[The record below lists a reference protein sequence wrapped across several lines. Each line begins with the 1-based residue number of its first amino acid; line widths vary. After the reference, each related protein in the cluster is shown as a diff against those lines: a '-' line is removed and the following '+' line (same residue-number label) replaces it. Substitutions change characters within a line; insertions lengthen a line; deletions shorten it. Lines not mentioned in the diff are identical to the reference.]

1 MYPAMFDPIYIVLVL
16 PALILTFYAQI
27 KVKSTFARYSSVYSS
42 RGVSAE
48 AVSRMLLDGFGLRN
62 VRIERVPGNLTDHY
76 DPRSKVLRLSDSV
89 EGSSSI
95 AAIGVAAHEVGHAV
109 QDREDYVPLRIR
121 NGIVP
126 LANLGSGLGFTL
138 FFLGLLMSI
147 GPFVGLGILL
157 FLCAVVFQIVT
168 LPVEFDASRR
178 ALALLEGTGTLTS
191 GEMAG
196 AKKVLNAAAL
206 TYVAAALMAVM
217 QLLYLVSRAR
227 GRRN

>member
-1 MYPAMFDPIYIVLVL
+1 MFDPIYIVLVL